1 LDDDTN
7 TGELIGREVVLATL
21 PTQWGQP
28 LVGTHGFVTGVAQ
41 RTVPNPIQITFQ
53 DADRTV
59 RYYSNTQFAAF
70 FSLLGSVDEAPVP
83 SRS

>member
-1 LDDDTN
+1 MDDDTN
-7 TGELIGREVVLATL
+7 TGDLIGREVILVTQ
-21 PTQWGQP
+21 PTQAGQP

-41 RTVPNPIQITFQ
+41 RAVPNPIQVTFD

-70 FSLLGSVDEAPVP
+70 FSVLG
-83 SRS
+83 